1 MEDKKKNKK
10 ISRSSLI
17 KRLDKVF
24 SLYIRIKNSNDF
36 GITKCVTCNK
46 EDHYKNMQCGH
57 FISRKH
63 YILRWDEENCNV
75 QCVACNVFR
84 YGEQYKYSLFLGTKL
99 SKKLYNKSK
108 KLINFTTSELKDKL
122 NYYNK
127 KIKEIQ

>member
-1 MEDKKKNKK
+1 
-10 ISRSSLI
+10 
-17 KRLDKVF
+17 
-24 SLYIRIKNSNDF
+24 
-36 GITKCVTCNK
+36 
-46 EDHYKNMQCGH
+46 MQCGH

-84 YGEQYKYSLFLGTKL
+84 YGEQYKYSLYLGSKL

-122 NYYNK
+122 DYYNK
-127 KIKEIQ
+127 RIKEIQ